1 MRSWWPRSIV
11 ISGAAQ
17 RAVDRGEDLGQEA
30 SPRIQEV
37 FTAALGHH
45 QAGRLNEAERLYR
58 QILQADPH
66 HADALH
72 FLGVLAHQIGRH
84 DMAVDLIGRAIAQNA
99 RIPAFHNNLGNAL
112 KAQGKL
118 QEAAASYAEALSH
131 KPDHVGALFNLA
143 LVLQM
148 QGQLEEAAASYRRA
162 LSHKPDYAEA
172 HGNLGNTLQA
182 QGRLEEA
189 VACYGR
195 ALRYR
200 PAYAE
205 VHSNLGNVLK
215 AQGKYAEAVASHGRA
230 LVHKPDNAEAH
241 NNLGLVLME
250 QGDVA
255 AAVASYR
262 RALTHQPTYAEAH
275 INLGNA
281 LREQGQSAEA
291 AASYQRALALD
302 RDNAEARLGLAT
314 AMIPLFADTVA
325 DGIAATEKFAR
336 SLEELTAWS
345 RANPGKLGK
354 SVGGSQPFY
363 LAYRPADVTALLSRY
378 GDLICAGAAV
388 HWQPRIAEGGSVR
401 PPRERVRIV
410 VVSGQVRQHPVW
422 DAVLRGIVAH
432 LDRRRFEV
440 VLYHTG
446 SMTDEETTW
455 AKGRVD
461 RFVQG
466 PRSTRAWLDEVAG
479 DRPDVMFYPEV
490 GMDPATCAL
499 AALRLAPLQVAGW
512 GHPVTTGLP
521 SIDLFVSGELLEA
534 TGAERHYR
542 EKLIRLPGTGVC
554 TDLAPVQSQPWDGP
568 ARPENCV
575 RFALCQQPIKFDPA
589 DDVLLTRIA
598 KAVGPSEFWL
608 AAPKKLHWATARLR
622 NRLAAAFRAEG
633 LDPDAHLREMPW
645 LPRDQFAGFLDEMD
659 VFLDCPAFSGYTTAW
674 QAIHRGIPIVTLE
687 GEFLRQRLAAGLLRQ
702 IGMTDGIASSA
713 DQYVQ
718 IAALRAQESR
728 DSGQR
733 AMRRESIRR
742 AATHADDNRAA
753 VNAFEQALIDALKT

>member
-1 MRSWWPRSIV
+1 
-11 ISGAAQ
+11 
-17 RAVDRGEDLGQEA
+17 
-30 SPRIQEV
+30 V

-45 QAGRLNEAERLYR
+45 QAGRLSEAERLYL
-58 QILQADPH
+58 QILKADPR

-84 DMAVDLIGRAIAQNA
+84 DVAVDLIGRAIAQNGSV
-99 RIPAFHNNLGNAL
+99 PAFHNNLGNAL

-118 QEAAASYAEALSH
+118 QEAAASYAGALVH
-131 KPDHVGALFNLA
+131 KPNHVGALFNLG

-148 QGQLEEAAASYRRA
+148 QG
-162 LSHKPDYAEA
+162 K
-172 HGNLGNTLQA
+172 
-182 QGRLEEA
+182 LEEA
-189 VACYGR
+189 VASYQRALSYKPDYVEALGNLGNALQAQGKLEEAVGCYGR

-200 PAYAE
+200 PDYAE
-205 VHSNLGNVLK
+205 VHSNLGNVLM
-215 AQGKYAEAVASHGRA
+215 AQGNYAEAQASHERA
-230 LVHKPDNAEAH
+230 LTRKPDYAEAH
-241 NNLGLVLME
+241 NNLGLVLLA

-255 AAVASYR
+255 AAVACYR
-262 RALTHQPTYAEAH
+262 RALSHNTAYAEAH

-281 LREQGQSAEA
+281 LRELGQSAEA
-291 AASYQRALALD
+291 AACYQRALVLD
-302 RDNAEARLGLAT
+302 RDNANARLGLAT
-314 AMIPLFADTVA
+314 ATIPVFADTVA
-325 DGIAATEKFAR
+325 DSIEASGKFAR

-345 RANPGKLGK
+345 GANPGKLGK

-378 GDLICAGAAV
+378 GDLICAEAAA
-388 HWQPRIAEGGSVR
+388 HWQPRIAEAGSVR
-401 PPRERVRIV
+401 TPRERIRIV

-422 DAVLRGIVAH
+422 DVVLRGIVAH
-432 LDRRRFEV
+432 LDRRRFDMA
-440 VLYHTG
+440 LYHTG
-446 SMTDEETTW
+446 SMTDEETIW

-466 PRSTRAWLDEVAG
+466 PRSTRAWLDEIAR

-490 GMDPATCAL
+490 GMDPATCVL
-499 AALRLAPLQVAGW
+499 AALRLAPLQLAGW

-521 SIDLFVSGELLEA
+521 SIDLFVSGELLEG

-554 TDLAPVQSQPWDGP
+554 TDLAPLESQPWDSP
-568 ARPENCV
+568 ARQGNCV
-575 RFALCQQPIKFDPA
+575 RFALSQQPIKFDPA

-598 KAVGPSEFWL
+598 KTVGPSEFWL

-622 NRLAAAFRAEG
+622 NRLAAAFTAAG
-633 LDPDAHLREMPW
+633 LDPDAHLRVMSW
-645 LPRDQFAGFLDEMD
+645 LSRDQFAGFLDEMD

-674 QAIHRGIPIVTLE
+674 QAIHRGIPIVTWE

-713 DQYVQ
+713 DQYVH
-718 IAALRAQESR
+718 IAALRAEESR
-728 DSGQR
+728 DCGQR
-733 AMRRESIRR
+733 GARRESIRR
-742 AATHADDNRAA
+742 AATQADGNRTA
-753 VNAFEQALIDALKT
+753 VSAFEQALIDALKTC

>member
-1 MRSWWPRSIV
+1 MSQTS
-11 ISGAAQ
+11 Q
-17 RAVDRGEDLGQEA
+17 YLGQEA
-30 SPRIQEV
+30 SDPR
-37 FTAALGHH
+37 
-45 QAGRLNEAERLYR
+45 
-58 QILQADPH
+58 

-72 FLGVLAHQIGRH
+72 FLGVLAHQVGH
-84 DMAVDLIGRAIAQNA
+84 NDKAVDLIGRAIAQNGQV
-99 RIPAFHNNLGNAL
+99 PAFHNNLGNAF

-118 QEAAASYAEALSH
+118 QEAAASYAGALAQN
-131 KPDHVGALFNLA
+131 PNHVGALFNLG

-148 QGQLEEAAASYRRA
+148 QGRLEEAAASYRRA
-162 LSHKPDYAEA
+162 LSHRPDYAEA

-182 QGRLEEA
+182 QGQLQEA

-195 ALRYR
+195 ALHYR
-200 PAYAE
+200 PDYAE
-205 VHSNLGNVLK
+205 VHSNLGNVLMS
-215 AQGKYAEAVASHGRA
+215 QGKYAEAVASHGRA
-230 LVHKPDNAEAH
+230 LTHKPDYAEAH
-241 NNLGLVLME
+241 NNLGLVLLE
-250 QGDVA
+250 QGNVD

-262 RALTHQPTYAEAH
+262 RALTHKPAYAEAH
-275 INLGNA
+275 NNLGNA
-281 LREQGQSAEA
+281 LREQGQSAAA
-291 AASYQRALALD
+291 AASYQRALILD
-302 RDNAEARLGLAT
+302 RDNAAARLGLAT
-314 AMIPLFADTVA
+314 AMIPVFADTVA
-325 DGIAATEKFAR
+325 DSIAATENFAR

-345 RANPGKLGK
+345 SANLGKLGK

-378 GDLICAGAAV
+378 GDLICAEAAA
-388 HWQPRIAEGGSVR
+388 HWQPRIAEGATVP
-401 PPRERVRIV
+401 PPRGRVRIA
-410 VVSGQVRQHPVW
+410 VVSGHVRQHPVW
-422 DAVLRGIVAH
+422 DVVLRGIIAH
-432 LDRRRFEV
+432 LDRRRFDL

-446 SMTDEETTW
+446 SITDEETTW
-455 AKGRVD
+455 AKNRVD

-466 PRSTRAWLDEVAG
+466 PRSTRAWLDEVAR

-521 SIDLFVSGELLEA
+521 SIDLFLSGELLEG
-534 TGAERHYR
+534 TGAQRHYR

-554 TDLAPVQSQPWDGP
+554 TDLAPVQSQPWYGP
-568 ARPENCV
+568 ARQGNSV

-598 KAVGPSEFWL
+598 EAVGPSEFWL

-622 NRLAAAFRAEG
+622 NRLAAAFGAAG
-633 LDPDAHLREMPW
+633 LDPDAHLRVMPW

-674 QAIHRGIPIVTLE
+674 QAIHRGIPVVTLE

-702 IGMTDGIASSA
+702 IGVTDGIASSA

-718 IAALRAQESR
+718 LAALRAQESR

-733 AMRRESIRR
+733 AVRREAIGR
-742 AATHADDNRAA
+742 AATQADGNHAALS
-753 VNAFEQALIDALKT
+753 AFEQALIDALKT

>member
-45 QAGRLNEAERLYR
+45 QAGRLNEAERLYQ

-84 DMAVDLIGRAIAQNA
+84 DMAVDLIGRAIAQNG
-99 RIPAFHNNLGNAL
+99 RVPAFHNNLGNAL

-118 QEAAASYAEALSH
+118 QEAAASYSEALSH
-131 KPDHVGALFNLA
+131 KPDHVGALFNLG

-148 QGQLEEAAASYRRA
+148 QGHLEEAAASYRRA
-162 LSHKPDYAEA
+162 LS
-172 HGNLGNTLQA
+172 
-182 QGRLEEA
+182 
-189 VACYGR
+189 
-195 ALRYR
+195 
-200 PAYAE
+200 
-205 VHSNLGNVLK
+205 
-215 AQGKYAEAVASHGRA
+215 
-230 LVHKPDNAEAH
+230 HKPDNAEAH

-281 LREQGQSAEA
+281 LREQGQPAEA
-291 AASYQRALALD
+291 AASYQRALVLD

-314 AMIPLFADTVA
+314 AMIPVFADTVA

-345 RANPGKLGK
+345 GANPGKLGK

-410 VVSGQVRQHPVW
+410 VVSDHVRQHPVW

-455 AKGRVD
+455 ATGRVD

-598 KAVGPSEFWL
+598 KAAGPSEFWL

-687 GEFLRQRLAAGLLRQ
+687 GEFLRQRLASGLLRQ

-718 IAALRAQESR
+718 IAALWAQESR

-733 AMRRESIRR
+733 AIRRESIRR